1 MKIRNGFVSNSS
13 SSSFTCDI
21 CGLTES
27 GWDSSPKELGFHECA
42 YNHMICDD
50 DKLTASDKEIDQS
63 IRQEYEQR
71 LILLQKSN
79 LECTWETKRKEKIQ
93 EQLKITRLLSLDDYQ
108 NIFDAH
114 IAPAECP
121 ICSFVEFS
129 YRDLSLFLKKE
140 MKITHEEVLSEIKK
154 VNGRRKK
161 ITDQEYCE
169 YCLVKAR
176 KTSIEMFKEI
186 KTQFNN
192 YCAFNHYI
200 KNQ

>member
-1 MKIRNGFVSNSS
+1 MWLHHTVKF
-13 SSSFTCDI
+13 
-21 CGLTES
+21 L
-27 GWDSSPKELGFHECA
+27 
-42 YNHMICDD
+42 DD
-50 DKLTASDKEIDQS
+50 WQGRGQYRHAVFDLRT
-63 IRQEYEQR
+63 IRQEKHLSCAFGDEDSKAQE
-71 LILLQKSN
+71 L
-79 LECTWETKRKEKIQ
+79 TKYFINKTFPIVYRVAPPV
-93 EQLKITRLLSLDDYQ
+93 ITDYQ